1 MTFSSTI
8 SASICSK
15 ANVVPT
21 HMQSLIYFPSS
32 TTHRGITSLW
42 PVFYFLPP
50 EFSFS
55 RWNYK
60 REKILIRNG
69 GILWKATCKEERR
82 IWNVTWSC
90 NTAEHTHT
98 HVRMHT
104 LHGYFWFDSLSVL
117 TTDGVLIK
125 SSRNI
130 TVSKQSNACQF
141 HNCWV
146 LIQPLTWWIQ
156 IGRKP
161 TVHTPTGSSQIRSC
175 GMLQHWASPRKVNC
189 SSNHLSWH
197 WAWGTAAIWLV
208 IKVWSPSFWEM
219 K

>member
-1 MTFSSTI
+1 M
-8 SASICSK
+8 
-15 ANVVPT
+15 
-21 HMQSLIYFPSS
+21 
-32 TTHRGITSLW
+32 
-42 PVFYFLPP
+42 
-50 EFSFS
+50 
-55 RWNYK
+55 
-60 REKILIRNG
+60 
-69 GILWKATCKEERR
+69 
-82 IWNVTWSC
+82 TWSC
-90 NTAEHTHT
+90 NTAQHTHT
-98 HVRMHT
+98 HT
-104 LHGYFWFDSLSVL
+104 FSPSLHGYFWFDSLSAL

-156 IGRKP
+156 TGRKP

-197 WAWGTAAIWLV
+197 QAWGTAAIWLV
-208 IKVWSPSFWEM
+208 IKVWSLSFWEM
-219 K
+219 KWLAFLPWHACRLQSSSLQVSLKITFLAFWARDLPSGIFLFKWFPRL

>member
-1 MTFSSTI
+1 
-8 SASICSK
+8 
-15 ANVVPT
+15 
-21 HMQSLIYFPSS
+21 MQAYYEKL
-32 TTHRGITSLW
+32 
-42 PVFYFLPP
+42 PVK
-50 EFSFS
+50 E
-55 RWNYK
+55 
-60 REKILIRNG
+60 
-69 GILWKATCKEERR
+69 EERR
-82 IWNVTWSC
+82 KENMKCDLILQHSWTY
-90 NTAEHTHT
+90 TDTHTHT
-98 HVRMHT
+98 CVRTHT
-104 LHGYFWFDSLSVL
+104 RSRALSLHGYFWFDSLSAL

-189 SSNHLSWH
+189 SSNHLSWQQ
-197 WAWGTAAIWLV
+197 AWGTAAIWLV

>member
-1 MTFSSTI
+1 MELREAKYWLGTW
-8 SASICSK
+8 AYYEK
-15 ANVVPT
+15 LPVMEEEGRKENVKYDLILQHSWTCTDARTCT
-21 HMQSLIYFPSS
+21 HSLY
-32 TTHRGITSLW
+32 
-42 PVFYFLPP
+42 
-50 EFSFS
+50 
-55 RWNYK
+55 
-60 REKILIRNG
+60 
-69 GILWKATCKEERR
+69 
-82 IWNVTWSC
+82 
-90 NTAEHTHT
+90 
-98 HVRMHT
+98 
-104 LHGYFWFDSLSVL
+104 GYFWFDSLSAL

-175 GMLQHWASPRKVNC
+175 GTLQHWASPRKVNC

-208 IKVWSPSFWEM
+208 IKVWSPSFWEI